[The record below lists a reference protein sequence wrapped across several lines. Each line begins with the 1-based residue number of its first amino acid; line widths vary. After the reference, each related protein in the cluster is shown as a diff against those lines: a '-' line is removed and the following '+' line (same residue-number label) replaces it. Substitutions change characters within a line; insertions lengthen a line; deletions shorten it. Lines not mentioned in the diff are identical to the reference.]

1 MKDIYKLIKQFPE
14 MIKEAYNLEVP
25 KLSKIFS
32 RVVIIGMGGSYI
44 VGLTLKEILKEEN
57 IFVEVYPGDLY
68 PVDKNS
74 LVILISYSGNTK
86 EILNAFDKLN
96 KDTLLALTSGGELLR
111 KAKRKKV
118 KIIQIPENLHQRFV
132 FAYCFF
138 PLLKFF
144 EQTRIIKNKKRMVN
158 RIIKTL
164 IKNSEKLE
172 RDAIYLAIKLKNETP
187 LFYSSGYF
195 YPAAYRLQT
204 SIEEDAKI
212 ICHSNKITELFHNE
226 LEALPASYFFPVL
239 ILDKGV
245 SKFKKQISF
254 FKKQIKDFY
263 EIKYNHYSRE
273 ERMFLLFYFADFLS
287 YHLSRLKGEE
297 MGETPLSDK
306 IKKL

>member
-68 PVDKNS
+68 PLDKNS

-226 LEALPASYFFPVL
+226 LE
-239 ILDKGV
+239 
-245 SKFKKQISF
+245 QISF

-273 ERMFLLFYFADFLS
+273 ERMFLLFYFADFLG